1 MKPNFHYLVLTFAL
15 LFLTFAAHADIYKW
29 TDADGKTH
37 YSQTPPEDK
46 KTKVED
52 IGDEIGMAAGTAG
65 TATTETAA
73 EDKPAEDEMAEARKQ
88 GEENAIK
95 HNDFCM
101 QQKAALKQLLS
112 NPVIRWKS
120 KDEKEERILTAK
132 EREAKIAEFEQNIKK
147 LCNAEVLPDTKVTD
161 VN

>member
-1 MKPNFHYLVLTFAL
+1 MKPNFHYLVLTFTL

-29 TDADGKTH
+29 TDADGNTH

-65 TATTETAA
+65 TETTAA
-73 EDKPAEDEMAEARKQ
+73 ETEAQPAEDEMAEAKKQ

-95 HNDFCM
+95 HSDFCM

-132 EREAKIAEFEQNIKK
+132 ERSVKIAEFEQNIKK
-147 LCNAEVLPDTKVTD
+147 LCNADVLPDKKATEI
-161 VN
+161 N